1 MRVAIA
7 RALVNRPHR
16 QRRGEGL
23 HRRSLRPRHLR
34 GRINF
39 SAFQRLCRPSG
50 PGGAFLSSLQSL
62 WKTRVFPRFST
73 HGFCRAAFVENSG
86 IKNSRGERRFCP
98 KRETP
103 QKINFRPRLSF
114 QKKALRPLFSPDF
127 PSFPVL
133 EYIVYNPKLNFLWK
147 TRWKKWKTLWE
158 NPLLFHKIGGKP
170 SGKS

>member
-1 MRVAIA
+1 MGPYKFSSIPAPL
-7 RALVNRPHR
+7 RAV
-16 QRRGEGL
+16 
-23 HRRSLRPRHLR
+23 RPR
-34 GRINF
+34 GRF
-39 SAFQRLCRPSG
+39 SF
-50 PGGAFLSSLQSL
+50 SLQSL

-86 IKNSRGERRFCP
+86 VKNSRGERRFCP

-158 NPLLFHKIGGKP
+158 TPLFFTKSVENPVEKVKKSFQMGYSSDTRPKMEPRTFHGF
-170 SGKS
+170 S